1 MNHGGSR
8 PGAGRKPAPDPR
20 TVRVMVRLTVGEA
33 EAIDGARGT
42 LTRSDALRELALKG
56 IGAR

>member
-1 MNHGGSR
+1 
-8 PGAGRKPAPDPR
+8 
-20 TVRVMVRLTVGEA
+20 MVRLTVGEA